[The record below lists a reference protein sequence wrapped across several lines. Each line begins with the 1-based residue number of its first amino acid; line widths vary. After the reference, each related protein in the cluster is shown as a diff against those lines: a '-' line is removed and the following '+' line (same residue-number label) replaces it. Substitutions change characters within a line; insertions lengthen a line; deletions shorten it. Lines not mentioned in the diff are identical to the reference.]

1 MRTLFSICSLLVI
14 FSMLACSSSDSQEQ
28 SSSTVAEIKTATE
41 IRRDGVN
48 IAYEN
53 CGTQDTTLLFVH
65 GWCIDQSYWTSQ
77 VDAFCGDYRVVTMD
91 LPGFGMSGKKRDS
104 WKIEDYGQDVAAVI
118 NQLDLQ
124 NVVLI
129 GHSMGGDIILEAALA
144 EPESVIALIGID
156 NFKEVGVETTEEM
169 QTEIDS
175 FMTMIERD
183 FANTATAYAYQA
195 LFHPTTDSAVVKRVT
210 EDFRA
215 ADSVVATASLKAL
228 MDYGP
233 KEKEQLS
240 NLDKKLY
247 LINSNAT
254 PTAIEGLE
262 ETGVDYDLIDI
273 HDSGHYPMIEQAE
286 ELNRL
291 LRQVLNKI

>member
-1 MRTLFSICSLLVI
+1 MRTLNFFCGLI
-14 FSMLACSSSDSQEQ
+14 FIFGIIACSSTETQEQ
-28 SSSTVAEIKTATE
+28 DSSAVSETNTVTE
-41 IRRDGVN
+41 VTRDGVD
-48 IAYEN
+48 IAYER

-65 GWCIDQSYWTSQ
+65 GWCIDQTYWTSQ
-77 VDAFCGDYRVVTMD
+77 VDAFCGDYTVVTMD
-91 LPGFGMSGKKRDS
+91 LPGFGMSGKNRES
-104 WKIEDYGQDVAAVI
+104 WRVEDFGRDVAAVI
-118 NQLDLQ
+118 GQLDLQ

-129 GHSMGGDIILEAALA
+129 GHSMGGDVILEAALA
-144 EPESVIALIGID
+144 EPEAVIALIGID
-156 NFKEVGVETTEEM
+156 NFKEVGVEITGEV

-175 FMTMIERD
+175 FMTMIEQD
-183 FANTATAYAYQA
+183 FDSTATAYAYQA

-210 EDFRA
+210 EDIGT
-215 ADSVVATASLKAL
+215 ADSVVATASLKSL

-240 NLDKKLY
+240 NWDKKLY
-247 LINSNAT
+247 LINSDAT

-273 HDSGHYPMIEQAE
+273 HDSGHYPMIEQSE

-291 LRQVLNKI
+291 LRQVLDKV